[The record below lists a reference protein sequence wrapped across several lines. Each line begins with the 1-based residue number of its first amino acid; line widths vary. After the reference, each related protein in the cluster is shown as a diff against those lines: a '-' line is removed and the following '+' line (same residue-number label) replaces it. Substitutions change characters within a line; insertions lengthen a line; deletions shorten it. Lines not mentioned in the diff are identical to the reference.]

1 MLLFSFAASFQS
13 AYNPTILF
21 FLLFSL
27 CYSQRLSDLELVFLK
42 DVLLFFF
49 FSILRPSVFFCFVF
63 FLIFYYAVE
72 HYLIL
77 RRENLAVMQLPTDA
91 LCRICP
97 TCRPLT
103 ECALHDHTLKLLM
116 MDRKRLPIYNSSFAR
131 LSLLFLFFPLTNET
145 YLCHY
150 ACDSNEFQQSAHWR
164 LGFSIWPTHD
174 SGKRWM
180 IRSKKWLISREPMWT
195 KITAMGILGRTCCHL
210 GYILLFL
217 AVRFVRNDAPFCRYC
232 CLLEN
237 RGRRLFW
244 E

>member
-21 FLLFSL
+21 FLFLSL

-49 FSILRPSVFFCFVF
+49 FSILR
-63 FLIFYYAVE
+63 
-72 HYLIL
+72 
-77 RRENLAVMQLPTDA
+77 RENQAVMQLPTDA

-116 MDRKRLPIYNSSFAR
+116 MDRKRLPIYNSPFAR
-131 LSLLFLFFPLTNET
+131 LSLLLFYFFPLTNET

-164 LGFSIWPTHD
+164 LGWPNRKTQ
-174 SGKRWM
+174 
-180 IRSKKWLISREPMWT
+180 
-195 KITAMGILGRTCCHL
+195 ITAMGILGRTCCHL

>member
-21 FLLFSL
+21 FLFLSL

-49 FSILRPSVFFCFVF
+49 FFLFYDRPFFFFFFFKNFFFFFFFFLFYDRPFFFFFFFKNFFFFFFFFLFYDRPFFLFCFF
-63 FLIFYYAVE
+63 KIFYYAVE

-77 RRENLAVMQLPTDA
+77 RRENQAVMQLPTDA

-116 MDRKRLPIYNSSFAR
+116 MDRKRLPIYNSPFAR
-131 LSLLFLFFPLTNET
+131 LSLLLFYFFPLTNET

-174 SGKRWM
+174 SGKR
-180 IRSKKWLISREPMWT
+180 
-195 KITAMGILGRTCCHL
+195 
-210 GYILLFL
+210 
-217 AVRFVRNDAPFCRYC
+217 
-232 CLLEN
+232 
-237 RGRRLFW
+237 
-244 E
+244 